1 MDRTVI
7 LLIARKEVRDAL
19 RNRWFLLYGAAFAA
33 MATALSQLSLGD
45 MSTAGYAGFGR
56 TAAGLVN
63 LVLLVVPLMGLT
75 LGAQSIAGE
84 RERGTLAT
92 LLVQPVSRAE
102 VLLGKYVGLA
112 LALGAALVLGFGLAA
127 GWVAARGGGVAAGA
141 YGQVVGAAA
150 LLALSMLSVGFV
162 ISAGMRHT
170 GGATSVALF
179 LWLGLVFIGDLGL
192 MGTALT
198 MRLPVGMLF
207 ALTVANPLEA
217 YRIGAVAAITGTLD
231 VLGPSGVYASRVLG
245 GGLVGVLAAVMIAWC
260 VVPLAVAGVVFNRR
274 GIG

>member
-1 MDRTVI
+1 MDRHVI

-19 RNRWFLLYGAAFAA
+19 RNRWFLLYAAAFAA
-33 MATALSQLSLGD
+33 MAIALSQLSLGELG
-45 MSTAGYAGFGR
+45 TAGRAGFGR

-63 LVLLVVPLMGLT
+63 VVLLVVPLMGLT

-92 LLVQPVSRAE
+92 LLAQPVSRGE
-102 VLLGKYVGLA
+102 VLIGKYVGLS
-112 LALGAALVLGFGLAA
+112 LSLGAALLLGFGLAA

-141 YGQVVGAAA
+141 YAQVVGASA
-150 LLALSMLSVGFV
+150 LLALAMLAIGFL
-162 ISAGMRHT
+162 ISSGMRRT
-170 GGATSVALF
+170 GSATAVALF

-207 ALTVANPLEA
+207 TLTVANPLEA
-217 YRIGAVAAITGTLD
+217 YRIGAIAAITGTLD
-231 VLGPSGVYASRVLG
+231 VLGPAGVYAGRVLG
-245 GGLVGVLAAVMIAWC
+245 NGLVGVLAGVLIAWC
-260 VVPLAVAGVVFNRR
+260 VVPLAAAGLVFRHR